1 MFKGWNLQYLYYS
14 TINNTLKKEDR
25 FFVKVNDGGGGC
37 HVKKLNSFSVL
48 VPGRMGEG
56 GGGLSDPRKRCTVPK
71 VN

>member
-48 VPGRMGEG
+48 VPGRMG
-56 GGGLSDPRKRCTVPK
+56 GLSDPRKRCTVPK

>member
-25 FFVKVNDGGGGC
+25 FFVKVNDGGGGGC

-48 VPGRMGEG
+48 VPGRMGG
-56 GGGLSDPRKRCTVPK
+56 GGAIRSTQEMHCT
-71 VN
+71 